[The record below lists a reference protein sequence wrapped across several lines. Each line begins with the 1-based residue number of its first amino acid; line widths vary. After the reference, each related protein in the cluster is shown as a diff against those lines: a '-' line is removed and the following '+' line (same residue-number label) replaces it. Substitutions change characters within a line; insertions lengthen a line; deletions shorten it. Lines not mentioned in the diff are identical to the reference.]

1 MMSGDRLKGFI
12 NSLYPENTEFL
23 NRLEK
28 EALKDEIPIIR
39 KDTQGLIRFLISVKK
54 PEKILEIGTAVGF
67 SAILMAEYSP
77 HNTRIITIEDYEKR
91 IPAAKENI
99 EKAGF
104 SDKIKLLE
112 GDAAKL
118 LPEIDESF
126 DLIFIDAA
134 KAQYP
139 VYLSESKRLL
149 NPGGFIIADNCL
161 QGGDILESRY
171 AVERRDRTIHK
182 RMREFLKE
190 ITSMKGFTSVLLPV
204 GDGLAVAYR
213 NEET

>member
-1 MMSGDRLKGFI
+1 MTADRFTGFLS
-12 NSLYPENTEFL
+12 SLYPENTDFL
-23 NRLEK
+23 NCLEK
-28 EALKDEIPIIR
+28 EALKDDVPIIR
-39 KDTQGLIRFLISVKK
+39 KDTQGFLRFLLSVKK

-77 HNTRIITIEDYEKR
+77 ADTKIITIEDYEKR
-91 IPAAKENI
+91 IPKARENI
-99 EKAGF
+99 EKAGL
-104 SDKIKLLE
+104 SDKIELLE
-112 GDAAKL
+112 GDAAKIM
-118 LPEIDESF
+118 PELKERF

-139 VYLSESKRLL
+139 VYLSESKRLI
-149 NPGGFIIADNCL
+149 NPGGFIAADNCL

-190 ITSMKGFTSVLLPV
+190 ITSMEGFTSVLLPV

>member
-1 MMSGDRLKGFI
+1 MTADRFTGFLS
-12 NSLYPENTEFL
+12 SLYPENTDFL
-23 NRLEK
+23 NCLEK
-28 EALKDEIPIIR
+28 EALKDDVPIIR
-39 KDTQGLIRFLISVKK
+39 KDTQGFLKFLLSVKK

-77 HNTRIITIEDYEKR
+77 ADTKIITIEDYEKR
-91 IPAAKENI
+91 IPKARENI
-99 EKAGF
+99 EKAGL
-104 SDKIKLLE
+104 SDKIELLE
-112 GDAAKL
+112 GDAAKIM
-118 LPEIDESF
+118 PELKERF

-139 VYLSESKRLL
+139 VYLSESKRLI
-149 NPGGFIIADNCL
+149 NPGGFIAADNCL

-190 ITSMKGFTSVLLPV
+190 ITSMEGFTSVLLPV